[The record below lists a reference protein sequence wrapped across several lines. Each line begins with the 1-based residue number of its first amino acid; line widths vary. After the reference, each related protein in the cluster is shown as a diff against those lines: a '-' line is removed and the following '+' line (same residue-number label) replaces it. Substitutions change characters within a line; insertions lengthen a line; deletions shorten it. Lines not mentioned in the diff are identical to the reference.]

1 MTLYQTETL
10 IHDIQDLKRAIN
22 TLTRDVSLKPTSAL
36 DHQMSEELRVL
47 LRIGHELR
55 GFIAGIDRA
64 DRETIAGLNTKRGL
78 FATNESHYR
87 KALKSARAVHKDDV
101 EITRELAVCLTAT
114 QQMLHE
120 QDVMALWEGIRHI
133 LHELKHLES
142 LLLRLKEHLS
152 GMER

>member
-1 MTLYQTETL
+1 
-10 IHDIQDLKRAIN
+10 
-22 TLTRDVSLKPTSAL
+22 
-36 DHQMSEELRVL
+36 
-47 LRIGHELR
+47 
-55 GFIAGIDRA
+55 
-64 DRETIAGLNTKRGL
+64 
-78 FATNESHYR
+78 
-87 KALKSARAVHKDDV
+87 
-101 EITRELAVCLTAT
+101 VCLTAT